1 MLKLKDIQ
9 INFKYAFRYRK
20 PLTVM
25 RLAKA
30 FFDTNIFNRKRLR
43 YVDFAIDYSCNL
55 KCKHCFATA
64 LKDNAR
70 KRMELEDYRRV
81 AEECM
86 RLGAV
91 NFSFQGGEPLLYD
104 KLPDIINACSPELNI
119 ISVTT
124 NGTLLTKE
132 KIKSLRRSGVD
143 ILTVSLDSSKRE
155 EHDLFRGMTGAFD
168 KTMTGIK
175 LALECGIRITIGTVV
190 THQTLKTEGLK
201 GLIDFALKH
210 RILLYFILPVPAGSW
225 NENTDILLDNEDLLY
240 LNGLTESSPYLRTDF
255 QANLGGYG
263 CGAAKEIL
271 YLTPYGDVLTC
282 PFIHISPGNIF
293 DESVSA
299 IRNRALQEPLF
310 STYHDKCLASTD
322 KEFIKKHLS
331 RTFNSKNLPIPWSE
345 VFHDEK
351 K

>member
-9 INFKYAFRYRK
+9 INFKYAFRYKK

-25 RLAKA
+25 RLSKA
-30 FFDTNIFNRKRLR
+30 FFDTNILNRQRLR

-64 LKDNAR
+64 LKDNTR
-70 KRMELEDYRRV
+70 KRMVLDDYRRV
-81 AEECM
+81 AKECM
-86 RLGAV
+86 HLGSV

-104 KLPDIINACSPELNI
+104 KLPDIINACSPSRNI

-124 NGTLLTKE
+124 NGTLLSRE
-132 KIKSLRRSGVD
+132 RIKGLISSGVD
-143 ILTVSLDSSKRE
+143 ILTVSLDSSKQE

-168 KTMTGIK
+168 KTMAGIK
-175 LALECGIRITIGTVV
+175 LALESGMRVTIGTVV
-190 THQTLKTEGLK
+190 THQTIRTEGFN
-201 GLIDFALKH
+201 GLIDLAHKY
-210 RILLYFILPVPAGSW
+210 RILLYFILPVPAGAW
-225 NENTDILLDNEDLLY
+225 NEKTQILLDDEDLLY
-240 LNGLTESSPYLRTDF
+240 LNGLTEKSPYMRTDF

-299 IRNRALQEPLF
+299 IRKRALLEPVF
-310 STYHDKCLASTD
+310 STYHNKCLASTD
-322 KEFIKKHLS
+322 KEFIKQYLS

-345 VFHDEK
+345 VFNDK
-351 K
+351 NK